1 MEFFVFFALVF
12 LSILGCLL
20 THDVQQIKKRL
31 SDGAYWLSLARSARE
46 ASNPE
51 KNVDTIVEDVEDSN
65 FGCS

>member
-1 MEFFVFFALVF
+1 MEFFLFFAIVF
-12 LSILGCLL
+12 LGIVVCILSR
-20 THDVQQIKKRL
+20 DVQQIKKRL
-31 SDGAYWLSLARSARE
+31 SDGAYWLSLARSACE